1 MMNKLLDFG
10 VFHRVTLLRRAS
22 ENITFR
28 KKIMKKQLYGSI
40 LGVIALSAG
49 LSVNATEPPLADQ
62 KLLYSTPVR
71 EGITNL
77 YWGDLHLHSQ
87 LSADAFILQ
96 TRLTKDQAFMFAR
109 GQTVEADNGMPARLR
124 RPLDFLAVTDHA
136 EYLGIYAQLEAND
149 PRLNKWKMGMEWQ
162 EMMKQGI

>member
-1 MMNKLLDFG
+1 M
-10 VFHRVTLLRRAS
+10 
-22 ENITFR
+22 
-28 KKIMKKQLYGSI
+28 
-40 LGVIALSAG
+40 IALAM
-49 LSVNATEPPLADQ
+49 LVYVNAADPRQITLADQ

-149 PRLNKWKMGMEWQ
+149 PRLKEWKMGMEWQ
-162 EMMKQGI
+162 DMMKQGRYDGPGAGFL

>member
-1 MMNKLLDFG
+1 M
-10 VFHRVTLLRRAS
+10 
-22 ENITFR
+22 
-28 KKIMKKQLYGSI
+28 
-40 LGVIALSAG
+40 
-49 LSVNATEPPLADQ
+49 ADQ
-62 KLLYSTPVR
+62 KLLYSAPVR

-136 EYLGIYAQLEAND
+136 EYLGIYAQLEVND
-149 PRLNKWKMGMEWQ
+149 PRLKEWKMGMEWQ
-162 EMMKQGI
+162 EMMKQGRYDGLGAGFL